1 MQKFILIRGHQ
12 GSGKST
18 FAEQKAAE
26 FKAQYQDAEVV
37 RIENDLFITDEYG
50 EYRWSGEAVDK
61 AQKRGNALMTETL
74 RLGRQNPNRNILIIN
89 SNTNQKASRCRHL
102 LDQAEKSGFETEVYR
117 LHNFY
122 PNLHGVKEHD
132 VLAAYIKLNQN
143 RVANEIHIEA
153 VQPAN
158 AEQLEKIEQMQAI
171 EHKPLVFDEA
181 QQTFVTDHYLQHSSR
196 NFTAKASKRYPELR
210 VLKYAR
216 SVFYNNRFDDAL
228 LEMRGL
234 IIDAHNRIMCA
245 RLKKCSIIRSV
256 LPKAAAIRS
265 ESVTRDWWMRW

>member
-26 FKAQYQDAEVV
+26 FKAQYPDAEVV
-37 RIENDLFITDEYG
+37 RIENDVFITDEYG

-102 LDQAEKSGFETEVYR
+102 LDLAKKSGFETEVYR

-132 VLAAYIKLNQN
+132 VLAAYIKLEPKPCGKRNPH
-143 RVANEIHIEA
+143 RGRAAGKCGA
-153 VQPAN
+153 VRKN
-158 AEQLEKIEQMQAI
+158 
-171 EHKPLVFDEA
+171 
-181 QQTFVTDHYLQHSSR
+181 
-196 NFTAKASKRYPELR
+196 
-210 VLKYAR
+210 
-216 SVFYNNRFDDAL
+216 
-228 LEMRGL
+228 
-234 IIDAHNRIMCA
+234 
-245 RLKKCSIIRSV
+245 
-256 LPKAAAIRS
+256 
-265 ESVTRDWWMRW
+265 